1 MQHLTVIT
9 AGERVT
15 ACHRSRPAQSRTTS
29 PWTKPASASTTRT
42 PVIPVS
48 PPNHSGFGWKRIWFS
63 LGADYADVRIKVAV
77 HNGTSWTTT
86 NYDVLAGSPR
96 VGFEVA
102 TGTTKLS
109 IGRVKKT
116 ATDTN
121 DNSPFSWLLES
132 QA

>member
-1 MQHLTVIT
+1 MPSFQTGSVPHGFTMDET
-9 AGERVT
+9 SERIHYKD
-15 ACHRSRPAQSRTTS
+15 AMA
-29 PWTKPASASTTRT
+29 
-42 PVIPVS
+42 IPVP

-63 LGADYADVRIKVAV
+63 LGADHADVRIKVAV

-86 NYDVLAGSPR
+86 NYDVLAVRPR

-102 TGTTKLS
+102 AGTTKLS